1 MSYLQLLYHIVFR
14 PKYSTPA
21 IPIEHEEL
29 LYRYIWGYVKEKGA
43 ILYRIGGMPD
53 HIHMFVQIPSTIALA
68 DFMRDLKTS
77 SSKFLKEH
85 AAEFP
90 KFQGWGKSYCAIT
103 HSALEKEKIINY
115 IKRQKEHH
123 RHERF
128 QDELLSVLTENG
140 ITVDL
145 RHFLRE

>member
-14 PKYSTPA
+14 PRYSTPA
-21 IPIEHEEL
+21 IPVEHEEK
-29 LYRYIWGYVKEKGA
+29 LYRYIWGYVKEKGG

-53 HIHMFVQIPSTIALA
+53 HIHLFVQIPPTISVS

-77 SSKFLKEH
+77 SNKFLKEH
-85 AAEFP
+85 VAEFP

-115 IKRQKEHH
+115 IKGQKEHH
-123 RHERF
+123 KKTSF
-128 QDELLSVLTENG
+128 QDELLSILHECGV
-140 ITVDL
+140 TVDM
-145 RHFLRE
+145 RYFLKE